1 MDDTR
6 HHIVVH
12 YGELGLKG
20 RNRPVFL
27 HTLMRNLEEALR
39 SLGEGSVEQQ
49 SGRLLLS
56 ASKEVSWE
64 QLEERLR
71 QVFGVA
77 NFSRCWT
84 APHDLEVVKQAV
96 NRALRGRTFGSFR
109 ITARRAF
116 KELPWGSQ
124 EISRVLGSHVM
135 ATHDTRVDLRNP
147 ELVVHVEVIP
157 RRTLIY
163 VEKNGGSRRIAGW
176 HGRHAGGPPVRRA
189 RLPGGSLPD
198 DEAGAAR

>member
-1 MDDTR
+1 MSFVERTMQDPR

-27 HTLMRNLEEALR
+27 HALMRNLERALS

-49 SGRLLLS
+49 SGRLLLTAPES
-56 ASKEVSWE
+56 VPWQ
-64 QLEERLR
+64 QLEERLQ

-84 APHDLEVVKQAV
+84 APHDLEAVKQAV
-96 NRALRGRTFGSFR
+96 SRALHGRTFASFR

-124 EISRVLGSHVM
+124 EISRVLGTHVLE
-135 ATHDTRVDLRNP
+135 THATRVDLKNP

-163 VEKNGGSRRIAGW
+163 VEKRLVPAACPW
-176 HGRHAGGPPVRRA
+176 A
-189 RLPGGSLPD
+189 R
-198 DEAGAAR
+198 AARCWGCCRGGWTRR